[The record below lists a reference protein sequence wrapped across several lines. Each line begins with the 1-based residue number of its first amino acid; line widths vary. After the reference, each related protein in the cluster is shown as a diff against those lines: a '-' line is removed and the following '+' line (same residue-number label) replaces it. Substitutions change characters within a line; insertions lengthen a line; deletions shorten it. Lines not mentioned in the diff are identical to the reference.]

1 MQYQHSAQHVTKYL
15 DFYRNDIASFIYLS
29 IGTMVLNNVG
39 SVWCISE
46 QWREE
51 IIGLSGENVRRGFH
65 LFDDFVE
72 DSDYQNAS

>member
-1 MQYQHSAQHVTKYL
+1 
-15 DFYRNDIASFIYLS
+15 
-29 IGTMVLNNVG
+29 MVLNNVG

-72 DSDYQNAS
+72 DSDYQNGS